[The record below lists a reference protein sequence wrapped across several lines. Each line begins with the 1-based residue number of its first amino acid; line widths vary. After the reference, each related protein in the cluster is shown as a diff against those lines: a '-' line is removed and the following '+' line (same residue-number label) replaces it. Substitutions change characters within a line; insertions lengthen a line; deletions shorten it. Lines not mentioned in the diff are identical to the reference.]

1 MEIFINKKSD
11 EKEIKDFIKS
21 NKFIV
26 NRFYLSKVN
35 ADEIIEN
42 ELNNYLNNGERIV
55 KYLYNDDE
63 LKCIYS
69 LEQLDWDQKIFN
81 KNMWKMK
88 ILPNS
93 RLTSQITSILRKIYL
108 KNLSITRLNI
118 FLVKLKL
125 RIIITLTI

>member
-63 LKCIYS
+63 IKCIYS

-88 ILPNS
+88 ILTNS
-93 RLTSQITSILRKIYL
+93 RLTSQITSILKEDIF
-108 KNLSITRLNI
+108 KESINY
-118 FLVKLKL
+118 K
-125 RIIITLTI
+125 